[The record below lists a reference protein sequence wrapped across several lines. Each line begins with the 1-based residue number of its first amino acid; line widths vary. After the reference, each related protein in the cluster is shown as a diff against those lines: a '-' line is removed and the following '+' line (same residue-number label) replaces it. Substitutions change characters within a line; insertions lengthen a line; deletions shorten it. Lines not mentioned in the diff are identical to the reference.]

1 MASLLLG
8 PVLRHIGERSATLWV
23 ETDAPCEVTILG
35 ATARTFTVRGH
46 HYALVVVTGLE
57 PGSSTEYGVYLDD
70 DQVWPLPGA
79 THPSRI
85 RTLAGEGRFRV
96 VFGSCRH
103 STPEALGNPAS
114 YDPDALEAYSRR
126 LRDTDETR
134 WPDLLLLLGDQ
145 VYADETSPRTKHR
158 IRDRRTVA
166 DEPGEQVADFEEYTW
181 LYSESWGEEET
192 RWLFSTVPSAMI
204 FDDHDIHDDWNTSA
218 SWRDDA
224 QATSWWQDRIVGG
237 LASYWVYQHLGNLSP
252 ERLADDVVWRR
263 VRAAADRGEDAWP
276 ILAELAGRADREA
289 DGGPG
294 YLWSYRL
301 DMGPARLLVID
312 SRCGRV
318 LDEGARS
325 MVSEAEWQWIADQLD
340 GSPDHL
346 LIGSSLPWL
355 LPRALHEVEGW
366 NEALAAGS
374 RGPRI
379 AKWSEWLR
387 RKADLEH
394 WAAMRESFDRL
405 AGLLGAVGRG
415 ERSERAPAS
424 ISVLSGDVHHVYA
437 ARADLGEDVISRVHQ
452 ITCSP
457 IHNTVPAG
465 VRVGFDAS
473 WTRPAEAFARLL
485 SRWAKVPSTPVTWR
499 KTAGPYYGNSLATLQ
514 LDGRAARLTLER
526 ARADR
531 AGRPYLETVRQLPL
545 AQRSS
550 DEDAVRI

>member
-8 PVLRHIGERSATLWV
+8 PVLRHIGERSATIWV
-23 ETDAPCEVTILG
+23 ETDAPCEVSILG

-57 PGSSTEYGVYLDD
+57 PGTSTEYGVHLDD
-70 DQVWPLPGA
+70 APVWPPPGA
-79 THPSRI
+79 AHPSRI
-85 RTLAGEGRFRV
+85 RTLSGEGTLKL

-103 STPEALGNPAS
+103 STPTALGEPSN
-114 YDPDALEAYSRR
+114 YDPDALEAFSRR
-126 LRDTDETR
+126 LRDTDEEA

-145 VYADETSPRTKHR
+145 VYADETSPRTQER
-158 IRDRRTVA
+158 IAERRDTSA
-166 DEPGEQVADFEEYTW
+166 EPGTQVADFEEYTW
-181 LYSESWGEEET
+181 LYAESWGEDET
-192 RWLFSTVPSAMI
+192 RWLLSTVPSGMI
-204 FDDHDIHDDWNTSA
+204 FDDHDVHDDWNTSA
-218 SWRDDA
+218 SWRADV
-224 QATSWWQDRIVGG
+224 QATSWWGDRIVGG

-252 ERLADDVVWRR
+252 ERLADDIVWRR

-276 ILAELAGRADREA
+276 ILAELARAADGEA

-301 DMGPARLLVID
+301 DLGPARLLVLD

-318 LDEGARS
+318 LDEGSRS
-325 MVSEAEWQWIADQLD
+325 MVSEPEWQWVSDQLD

-346 LIGSSLPWL
+346 LVGSSLPWL

-394 WAAMRESFDRL
+394 WGAMRESFDRL
-405 AGLLGAVGRG
+405 AALLGEVGRG
-415 ERSERAPAS
+415 ERSDRAPAT
-424 ISVLSGDVHHVYA
+424 INVLSGDVHHVYA
-437 ARADLGEDVISRVHQ
+437 ARADLGPDVMSRVHQ

-457 IHNTVPAG
+457 VHNTVPLG
-465 VRVGFDAS
+465 IRLGFSAS
-473 WTRPAEAFARLL
+473 WTRPAEAFAGLL
-485 SRWAKVPSTPVTWR
+485 GRWAKVPATPVSWR

-514 LDGRAARLTLER
+514 LDGRAARLVLEQVR
-526 ARADR
+526 TDH

-545 AQRSS
+545 SWRSA
-550 DEDAVRI
+550 DEEAVRL